1 MLANCTAG
9 YKQVKAGLYV
19 SSSSPLP
26 LATCNKHTNMIK
38 ESRLHFLL
46 TLNLINVTS
55 ISVFKQSNDTLFFE
69 KKKKKNSKS
78 KYINI
83 PKGLPYPSTNSA

>member
-38 ESRLHFLL
+38 ESPLQFLL
-46 TLNLINVTS
+46 TLNLINVNS
-55 ISVFKQSNDTLFFE
+55 ISVFKQ
-69 KKKKKNSKS
+69 
-78 KYINI
+78 
-83 PKGLPYPSTNSA
+83 

>member
-1 MLANCTAG
+1 MLANSTAG

-26 LATCNKHTNMIK
+26 LAATCNKHTNMIK
-38 ESRLHFLL
+38 ESPLQFLL

-55 ISVFKQSNDTLFFE
+55 ISVFKQ
-69 KKKKKNSKS
+69 
-78 KYINI
+78 
-83 PKGLPYPSTNSA
+83 

>member
-38 ESRLHFLL
+38 ESPLQFLL
-46 TLNLINVTS
+46 TLKLLHETTCS
-55 ISVFKQSNDTLFFE
+55 ISMFKQ
-69 KKKKKNSKS
+69 
-78 KYINI
+78 
-83 PKGLPYPSTNSA
+83 